1 MQNILSYL
9 TKEENFLII
18 NRKCRKD
25 EILFHEDDLCDSI
38 GVVIEGRIDIVS
50 YSFSGKEILYNSLRK
65 NEIFGN
71 NLVFS
76 DNPKYRGNIIAKED
90 ALVAIIKRD
99 SLIKIL
105 QNNQQFL
112 LEYLKIQS
120 NFGKSLNSKIKLLSF
135 NNALDRFEY
144 FIYINNNRIH
154 YKNVADLA
162 RTLFMERE
170 TLSRLL
176 STLEKEGVI
185 HRDKHLIVKLI

>member
-1 MQNILSYL
+1 MQNILNLL
-9 TKEENFLII
+9 TDKEKQLVI
-18 NRKCRKD
+18 NKKCHKD
-25 EILFHEDDLCDSI
+25 EILFHEDDLCESI
-38 GVVIEGRIDIVS
+38 GVVVEGNIDIVS
-50 YSFSGKEILYNSLRK
+50 YSFSGKEILYNSLGK

-76 DNPKYRGNIIAKED
+76 DSPKYRGNIICKEESV
-90 ALVAIIKRD
+90 VAIIKKD
-99 SLIKIL
+99 SLVQIL

-135 NNALDRFEY
+135 NNAVDRFDY
-144 FIYINNNRIH
+144 FLYINGNKIR

-162 RTLFMERE
+162 RTLYIERE

-176 STLEKEGVI
+176 STLEKQGVI
-185 HRDKHLIVKLI
+185 HRDKHLIVKLV